1 MSARDDDVAL
11 DDDARELLAA
21 MREET
26 AMPPDL
32 HDRVWARLEE
42 AVSPAVVIP
51 ASPWR
56 RVAIV
61 GVAAAAA
68 ILLVA
73 GLWDRQAATA
83 TKGETARDQAAYGR
97 EGALEPAEA
106 TAGERSDSG
115 APRDQAIAPQP
126 SATPGATNAGSVG
139 GDAPGVTNERA
150 TNERATNEHAAREHD
165 EASTAATPAR
175 ATKPRA
181 AREPGGDA
189 TPASTLAQE
198 IAAIEKIR
206 AALLADA
213 PDRALDHVRAHARRF
228 PDGALVQEREALRA
242 VALCA
247 TGDGGAKAKADAFIA
262 AHPQS
267 PLVSK
272 VRAACADLAAAED
285 ESP

>member
-1 MSARDDDVAL
+1 MSARDDDAPL

-42 AVSPAVVIP
+42 AVSPVAVVP

-56 RVAIV
+56 RIAIV

-73 GLWDRQAATA
+73 GLRDRQAATA
-83 TKGETARDQAAYGR
+83 AKDETVRDQAAYGR

-106 TAGERSDSG
+106 TAGERPDSG
-115 APRDQAIAPQP
+115 APRSDAIAPQP
-126 SATPGATNAGSVG
+126 SATQGATNAGPVG
-139 GDAPGVTNERA
+139 GDTPGGANERDPSEPA
-150 TNERATNEHAAREHD
+150 VNEPVASERN
-165 EASTAATPAR
+165 EASAAAAPPR

-181 AREPGGDA
+181 AREPSDDA
-189 TPASTLAQE
+189 SSASTLAQE

-213 PDRALDHVRAHARRF
+213 PERALEHVRAHARRY
-228 PDGALVQEREALRA
+228 PSGALVQEREALRA

-247 TGDGGAKAKADAFIA
+247 MGDGGARAKADAFIA
-262 AHPQS
+262 AHPES
-267 PLVSK
+267 PLVTK
-272 VRAACADLAAAED
+272 VRAACADLAASKD
-285 ESP
+285 DGP